1 MTRQIRY
8 LLLASLFIVV
18 AKVDAQSAWPSKSVR
33 LLVPNSAGS
42 APDAIARLTTEM
54 LSRAV
59 GQQWVVD
66 NRPGADG
73 IIATEAAAKSSP
85 DGYTFLF
92 ASVTPVAI
100 TPHLKKVLPYDPV
113 KDFTPVAMIIDS
125 GPNGIAV
132 QSDLPVR
139 SLPDLIALSKGSP
152 GKVSYSVTVSF
163 LGAVGTW
170 LTSATGM
177 DMVQVNYKDTGQA
190 IQDAIAGR
198 VPVMLNAM
206 ATVEQVVRSGK
217 MRMVA
222 VTSAKRVP
230 QWPDVATVGETV
242 PGFEANAW
250 LSLAARAGTAPD
262 IVIRVNNEMSSIVRN
277 PQYLKSLEKLSWTN
291 LNGANTPEGLVGF
304 YRVEFEKWGKILR
317 EAGVKPE

>member
-1 MTRQIRY
+1 MSRRY
-8 LLLASLFIVV
+8 RNLLLASLFVVV
-18 AKVDAQSAWPSKSVR
+18 ANAHGQSAWPNKSVR

-66 NRPGADG
+66 NRPGGDG

-100 TPHLKKVLPYDPV
+100 TPHLKKALPYDPV

-125 GPNGIAV
+125 GPNGLAV
-132 QSDLPVR
+132 QSDLPVKT
-139 SLPDLIALSKGSP
+139 LADLIALSKSSP
-152 GKVSYSVTVSF
+152 GKISYSVTVSF
-163 LGAVGTW
+163 LGAVGVW
-170 LTSATGM
+170 LTSSTGM
-177 DMVQVNYKDTGQA
+177 DMAQVNYKDTGQA
-190 IQDAIAGR
+190 IQDAMAGR

-217 MRMVA
+217 MRMIA

-230 QWPDVATVGETV
+230 QWPDVPTVGETV
-242 PGFEANAW
+242 PGYEANAW

-262 IVIRVNNEMSSIVRN
+262 IVNRVNKEMSSIVRN

-304 YRVEFEKWGKILR
+304 YRVEFDKWGKILR
-317 EAGVKPE
+317 DAGVKPE

>member
-1 MTRQIRY
+1 MTIVFKF
-8 LLLASLFIVV
+8 LFLACLSIVGSQV
-18 AKVDAQSAWPSKSVR
+18 HAQSAWPIKPVR

-54 LSRAV
+54 LSKAV

-66 NRPGADG
+66 NRPGGDG

-100 TPHLKKVLPYDPV
+100 TPHLKKALPYDPV

-132 QSDLPVR
+132 QSDLPVKTL
-139 SLPDLIALSKGSP
+139 SDLITLSKNSP
-152 GKVSYSVTVSF
+152 GKMSYSVTVSF
-163 LGAVGTW
+163 LGAVGVW
-170 LTSATGM
+170 LTSSTGM
-177 DMVQVNYKDTGQA
+177 DLVQVNYKDTGQA
-190 IQDAIAGR
+190 IQDAMAGR

-217 MRMVA
+217 MRMIA

-230 QWPDVATVGETV
+230 QWPDVPTVGETV
-242 PGFEANAW
+242 PGYEANAW
-250 LSLAARAGTAPD
+250 LSIAARAGTAPD
-262 IVIRVNNEMSSIVRN
+262 IVSRVNKEMSVIVRN

-304 YRVEFEKWGKILR
+304 YRLEFDKWGKILR
-317 EAGVKPE
+317 DAGVKPE